1 MYVCMYV
8 CVCVLKADGVKA
20 ERYAVCITSAVLHC
34 LDKLMTDSKFISE
47 FTRTQKEDDN
57 LSFIFRIVSACAH
70 LKEYTIANFSH
81 RNSYIDTVATYSY
94 STFIYNSVNLLLSL
108 IIFQNYSVLDYSSS
122 NSRTDF
128 QYLSEDVSSKVKICK
143 VSAALVGVI
152 GIPL

>member
-1 MYVCMYV
+1 MYVCIYV
-8 CVCVLKADGVKA
+8 CVLEDDGVKA

-81 RNSYIDTVATYSY
+81 RNSYIDTVATYFY
-94 STFIYNSVNLLLSL
+94 STFIYNSVYLLLSL
-108 IIFQNYSVLDYSSS
+108 IYFPKLFCARLFQLKFADRFSVFVRRCL
-122 NSRTDF
+122 
-128 QYLSEDVSSKVKICK
+128 VK
-143 VSAALVGVI
+143 SQNL
-152 GIPL
+152 